1 MRKSLDDLTIVF
13 DRIDKKIMLGRRNRK
28 NDGLCLEPAPVDV
41 TDEVIKA
48 VACACYC
55 ADENEKI
62 INLLCP
68 NGEKLRL
75 SLTRENDEEW

>member
-1 MRKSLDDLTIVF
+1 MKKSLDDLTIVY
-13 DRIDKKIMLGRRNRK
+13 DRIDQKIMLGRRNHK

-41 TDEVIKA
+41 TCEVVEA
-48 VACACYC
+48 VACYC
-55 ADENEKI
+55 AGKDT

-75 SLTRENDEEW
+75 SLVRENDKV

>member
-28 NDGLCLEPAPVDV
+28 NGGLCLEPAPVDV
-41 TDEVIKA
+41 TCETVKA
-48 VACACYC
+48 VACYC
-55 ADENEKI
+55 AGEEI

-75 SLTRENDEEW
+75 SLTRKNGGEQ